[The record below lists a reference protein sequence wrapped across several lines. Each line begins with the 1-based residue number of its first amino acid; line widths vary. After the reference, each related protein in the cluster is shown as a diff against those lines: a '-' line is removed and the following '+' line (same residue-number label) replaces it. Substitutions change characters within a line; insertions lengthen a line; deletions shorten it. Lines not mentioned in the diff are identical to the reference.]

1 MSVSHYAIRGLAL
14 LCGLVALAVA
24 TVRSYANHKSSS
36 GLTAEQ
42 YRLLRDS
49 QHRIWSLEDEAIPGL
64 HHNFLTL
71 SSGLQIHYVA
81 TGGQQTATKSLVI
94 FLHGFP
100 DSWYIYKRF
109 LESTALKATG
119 AQLVAI
125 DLPGCG
131 GSDDL
136 RRYGPDEMLN
146 AVGEAIVQLKARYLT
161 GGDRSSSCTILSH
174 DWGGFVSYRIA
185 AETVGLVDRVVAI
198 NIGYMPVMRSNSR
211 LAIEESR
218 IYFAIW
224 TRSYMKV
231 NLGFSAWQ
239 SIAPLATQLLM
250 SSYVFMFNLPHLVLT
265 MIPSTTM
272 AYLLDWCHREGHHRR
287 GAASKTGQLFEALL
301 AESRASSFGPSSAE
315 FTTREHDNK
324 TYSPSVVKRAKTSP
338 PGDWLQRIRLYREEL
353 ASGKWNL
360 ATTLQQYRPAPEM
373 DEETFK
379 CPVTAI
385 FGLQDVAINPRLAL
399 DGIER
404 YFPRPADVAT
414 GGGGHEKQV
423 TSTASGAGASH
434 IVRLKDCGHWS
445 LLEPIGSGV
454 VEKTLLWLL
463 STQRGTVSK
472 GSLEHA
478 LASDELAQHVTIE
491 TYE

>member
-14 LCGLVALAVA
+14 LWGLVALAVA

-42 YRLLRDS
+42 YRLLRDA

-81 TGGQQTATKSLVI
+81 TDGQQTAVRSLIV

-109 LESTALKATG
+109 LESTALRATD
-119 AQLVAI
+119 AQLVAL

-146 AVGEAIVQLKARYLT
+146 AVGEAIAQLKARYLT
-161 GGDRSSSCTILSH
+161 GSDRRLSCVAH
-174 DWGGFVSYRIA
+174 DWGGFISYRIA

-198 NIGYMPVMRSNSR
+198 NIGYMPVMTGNSR
-211 LAIEESR
+211 LAIEDSR
-218 IYFAIW
+218 AHFAAW
-224 TRSYMKV
+224 TRDYMKV
-231 NLGFSAWQ
+231 NLAFSAWR

-250 SSYVFMFNLPHLVLT
+250 SSYVFMFNLPHAVLS

-287 GAASKTGQLFEALL
+287 GAASKTGKLLEVLL

-324 TYSPSVVKRAKTSP
+324 TYSPSVVKRAATSP
-338 PGDWLQRIRLYREEL
+338 PGDWLQRIRLYREDL

-360 ATTLQQYRPAPEM
+360 APTLQQYRPAPEM

-379 CPVTAI
+379 CPVTAV
-385 FGLQDVAINPRLAL
+385 FGLRDVAIEPRVAL
-399 DGIER
+399 NGIER
-404 YFPRPADVAT
+404 YFPRSTNVAT
-414 GGGGHEKQV
+414 GSGGHEKRV

-434 IVRLKDCGHWS
+434 IVRLKECGHWS
-445 LLEPIGSGV
+445 LLEEPVGSGV

-463 STQRGTVSK
+463 PQQNGTVSK
-472 GSLEHA
+472 GSLEDA
-478 LASDELAQHVTIE
+478 LTSDELAQHVTIE
-491 TYE
+491 TYG

>member
-1 MSVSHYAIRGLAL
+1 MSVSQYATRGVAL
-14 LCGLVALAVA
+14 LWGLVALAV
-24 TVRSYANHKSSS
+24 TTLRSYANYKSTS
-36 GLTAEQ
+36 AEH
-42 YRLLRDS
+42 YRLLRDA
-49 QHRIWSLEDEAIPGL
+49 QHKLWSLGDEAIPGL
-64 HHNFLTL
+64 RHNFLTL

-81 TGGQQTATKSLVI
+81 TGGQRTATRSLVV

-100 DSWYIYKRF
+100 ASWYIYKRF

-119 AQLVAI
+119 AQLVAV

-136 RRYGPDEMLN
+136 RQYGPDETLN
-146 AVGEAIVQLKARYLT
+146 AVGEAIAQLKALYLT
-161 GGDRSSSCTILSH
+161 GGDRRSSCILVGH
-174 DWGGFVSYRIA
+174 DWGGVVSYRIA
-185 AETVGLVDRVVAI
+185 AETTGLVDRVVAI

-211 LAIEESR
+211 LAIEDSR
-218 IYFAIW
+218 AHLAAW
-224 TRSYMKV
+224 TRDYMKV
-231 NLGFSAWQ
+231 NLAFSAWQ

-287 GAASKTGQLFEALL
+287 GAASKTGQLSEVLL

-315 FTTREHDNK
+315 FTSQKQNEK
-324 TYSPSVVKRAKTSP
+324 TYNLSVRTRAMTSP
-338 PGDWLQRIRLYREEL
+338 PGHWLQRIRLYREGL
-353 ASGKWNL
+353 ASDKWNL
-360 ATTLQQYRPAPEM
+360 APILQQYRPAPEM
-373 DEETFK
+373 EEETFK

-414 GGGGHEKQV
+414 GGGGHEKHV

-445 LLEPIGSGV
+445 LLEDPIGSGV

-463 STQRGTVSK
+463 STQHGTVSR
-472 GSLEHA
+472 GSLEDA
-478 LASDELAQHVTIE
+478 LTSNELAQHVTIE
-491 TYE
+491 THG

>member
-1 MSVSHYAIRGLAL
+1 MSVSHYAIRAFAL
-14 LCGLVALAVA
+14 LWGLVALAV
-24 TVRSYANHKSSS
+24 TTLRSYANRKSSS
-36 GLTAEQ
+36 GSEQ
-42 YRLLRDS
+42 YRLLRDA
-49 QHRIWSLEDEAIPGL
+49 QHRIWSLEDEAMPGL

-71 SSGLQIHYVA
+71 SSGLQLHYVT
-81 TGGQQTATKSLVI
+81 TGGQQTATRSLVI

-136 RRYGPDEMLN
+136 RQYGPDEMLN
-146 AVGEAIVQLKARYLT
+146 AVGEAVAQLKARYLT
-161 GGDRSSSCTILSH
+161 GGDRRSSCMLAGH
-174 DWGGFVSYRIA
+174 DFGGFISYRIA

-211 LAIEESR
+211 SAIEDSR
-218 IYFAIW
+218 NHFTAW
-224 TRSYMKV
+224 TRSYLKV
-231 NLGFSAWQ
+231 NLAFSAWQ

-324 TYSPSVVKRAKTSP
+324 TYSPSVVNRAQSSP
-338 PGDWLQRIRLYREEL
+338 PGDWLQRIRLYREGL
-353 ASGKWNL
+353 ASDKWNL
-360 ATTLQQYRPAPEM
+360 APILQQYRPAPDM

-379 CPVTAI
+379 CPVTAV

-404 YFPRPADVAT
+404 YFPRSAQVTT
-414 GGGGHEKQV
+414 GGGGHEKHV

-445 LLEPIGSGV
+445 LLEEPVGSGV
-454 VEKTLLWLL
+454 VEKILLWLL
-463 STQRGTVSK
+463 SQQSGTVSK

-478 LASDELAQHVTIE
+478 LTSDELAQHVTIE
-491 TYE
+491 TYQ